1 MASIEAKER
10 VVRPE
15 AVRAFAGRLRRRI
28 AGLEAVLGRRL
39 PPAGGH
45 PRDCTYHPS
54 ADDLRRIRAE
64 TLRREV
70 RAMIHGTI

>member
-39 PPAGGH
+39 PPAGGR
-45 PRDCTYHPS
+45 PRVPIIPAPTTSGEFVPRPCG
-54 ADDLRRIRAE
+54 ARCAQ
-64 TLRREV
+64 
-70 RAMIHGTI
+70 